1 MISKP
6 KYLTQDLALILYLI
20 KKAKIK
26 KKKAELQ
33 LSVCG
38 KHLISKN
45 GIYICMSIV
54 CTRRT
59 KDWLSILDG

>member
-26 KKKAELQ
+26 KKRQNYNFLYVG
-33 LSVCG
+33 S
-38 KHLISKN
+38 ISFLRMAF
-45 GIYICMSIV
+45 IFV
-54 CTRRT
+54 
-59 KDWLSILDG
+59 